1 MTDDIQQNISRF
13 AFKHGI
19 TLGHLNETGGR
30 ELECVLE
37 RFDAQAAEIKLLR
50 ARIDRN
56 AIEYDRLLSRCAAL
70 EHVRQQAQALIDYED
85 AGPDDPAG
93 KSWMHYWGEK
103 FEALRAALKAAP
115 Q

>member
-1 MTDDIQQNISRF
+1 MSDINARE
-13 AFKHGI
+13 I
-19 TLGHLNETGGR
+19 TLLTSAER
-30 ELECVLE
+30 VRVLRAEIKE
-37 RFDAQAAEIKLLR
+37 RDAEIKLLR

-70 EHVRQQAQALIDYED
+70 EHVRQQAKALIDYED

-93 KSWMHYWGEK
+93 KSWMHWDEK